1 MSVELDNKTGREDGP
16 AVDREPAILKYVTT
30 GQEKQTDILTGLT
43 YRYWHETRQKT
54 LSGSVISFLCSDFWA
69 RLKLYTL
76 YLKPTNKKKK
86 EDQQYIEGI
95 LKLLHQVIVFS
106 TKTLLWIYLTD
117 PVYALGSF
125 FIAVRNKSSE
135 NYSHAVDQ
143 SQVSS

>member
-1 MSVELDNKTGREDGP
+1 M
-16 AVDREPAILKYVTT
+16 
-30 GQEKQTDILTGLT
+30 
-43 YRYWHETRQKT
+43 
-54 LSGSVISFLCSDFWA
+54 SFLCSDFWA

-76 YLKPTNKKKK
+76 YLKPTNKKKE
-86 EDQQYIEGI
+86 EDQHYIEGI
-95 LKLLHQVIVFS
+95 LKLLHQVIAFS